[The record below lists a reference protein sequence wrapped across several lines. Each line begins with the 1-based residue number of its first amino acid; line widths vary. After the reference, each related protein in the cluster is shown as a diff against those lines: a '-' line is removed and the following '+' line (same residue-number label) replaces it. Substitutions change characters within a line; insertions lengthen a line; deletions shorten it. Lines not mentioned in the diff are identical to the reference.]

1 MLTSPDSCPRR
12 FLPFQT
18 EMAVC
23 PRTVLL
29 SGIPDVMERE
39 TLQDVLEIHFQ
50 KSSNGGG
57 EIQAVLYNPLGQ
69 NATAVF
75 DGTSP
80 QQEDNQ

>member
-1 MLTSPDSCPRR
+1 MV
-12 FLPFQT
+12 
-18 EMAVC
+18 VC

-39 TLQDVLEIHFQ
+39 TLQDVMEIHFQ

-69 NATAVF
+69 TATAVF
-75 DGTSP
+75 DSTSP
-80 QQEDNQ
+80 QEGGSQ

>member
-1 MLTSPDSCPRR
+1 MSSELIFCWYI
-12 FLPFQT
+12 FQT

-29 SGIPDVMERE
+29 SGIPDVMEWE

-69 NATAVF
+69 NATALF
-75 DGTSP
+75 DGASA
-80 QQEDNQ
+80 QEGGNQ